1 MKVEAAGMGAH
12 FGVSFAGIALLF
24 CALSTGAPPLDS
36 SSNGQPSAAPWHLSD
51 RNPLVSPRSLPP
63 GSINFDPSD
72 ELSTPPMQQP
82 DGPQD
87 VVVRSPPAL
96 IPALGVLVL
105 LVIWRRYLGSRGRH
119 MAFNANRRG
128 R

>member
-1 MKVEAAGMGAH
+1 MGAH

-24 CALSTGAPPLDS
+24 CALSFGAPPLDS
-36 SSNGQPSAAPWHLSD
+36 HSNAQLPIAPAHLSD
-51 RNPLVSPRSLPP
+51 RNPLVSPRPSPP
-63 GSINFDPSD
+63 GLISFDPSD
-72 ELSTPPMQQP
+72 ELSTPTTQP
-82 DGPQD
+82 TDGPQD

-105 LVIWRRYLGSRGRH
+105 LVIWRRYLGSRGRR

>member
-1 MKVEAAGMGAH
+1 MKVMGAH
-12 FGVSFAGIALLF
+12 FGVSFAGMALLF
-24 CALSTGAPPLDS
+24 CALSFGAPPLDS
-36 SSNGQPSAAPWHLSD
+36 HSNTRPSAAAAVLSD
-51 RNPLVSPRSLPP
+51 RNPLVSPRPSPP
-63 GSINFDPSD
+63 GLIKLDPSD
-72 ELSTPPMQQP
+72 QISTPPVQQT

-105 LVIWRRYLGSRGRH
+105 LVIWRLYPGSRARR
-119 MAFNANRRG
+119 MAFNSNRRA

>member
-1 MKVEAAGMGAH
+1 MGAH

-24 CALSTGAPPLDS
+24 CALSYGAPPLDS
-36 SSNGQPSAAPWHLSD
+36 HSNAQPSAAPSHLSD

-96 IPALGVLVL
+96 IPALGVLAL
-105 LVIWRRYLGSRGRH
+105 LVIWRRCSGSRGRR
-119 MAFNANRRG
+119 MAFNANHRG

>member
-1 MKVEAAGMGAH
+1 MGAH

-24 CALSTGAPPLDS
+24 CALSSGAPPLDS
-36 SSNGQPSAAPWHLSD
+36 PSKAQRSAAPTHLLD
-51 RNPLVSPRSLPP
+51 RNPLVSPRSSPP
-63 GSINFDPSD
+63 RLINFDPSD
-72 ELSTPPMQQP
+72 ELSTPTTQP
-82 DGPQD
+82 TDGPQD

-96 IPALGVLVL
+96 IPALGVLLL
-105 LVIWRRYLGSRGRH
+105 LVIWRRYLGSRGRR

>member
-1 MKVEAAGMGAH
+1 MGAH
-12 FGVSFAGIALLF
+12 LGVSFAGTALLF
-24 CALSTGAPPLDS
+24 CALSSGAPPLDS
-36 SSNGQPSAAPWHLSD
+36 RSNVQISVSPSVLSD
-51 RNPLVSPRSLPP
+51 RNPLVSPRSSPP
-63 GSINFDPSD
+63 GLINFDPSD
-72 ELSTPPMQQP
+72 ELSTPTTQP
-82 DGPQD
+82 TDGPQD

-105 LVIWRRYLGSRGRH
+105 LVIWRRYLGSRGRR

>member
-1 MKVEAAGMGAH
+1 MGAH

-24 CALSTGAPPLDS
+24 CALSYGAPPLNS
-36 SSNGQPSAAPWHLSD
+36 SSNGQPSAAPSHLSD

-72 ELSTPPMQQP
+72 ELSTPTTQP
-82 DGPQD
+82 TDGPQD

>member
-1 MKVEAAGMGAH
+1 MGAH

-24 CALSTGAPPLDS
+24 CALSYGAPPLDS
-36 SSNGQPSAAPWHLSD
+36 HSNAQPSAAPSHLSD
-51 RNPLVSPRSLPP
+51 RNPLILPRSSRPEL
-63 GSINFDPSD
+63 INFDTSD
-72 ELSTPPMQQP
+72 ELSTPTTQP
-82 DGPQD
+82 TDGPQD

-105 LVIWRRYLGSRGRH
+105 LVIWRRYLGSRGRR